1 MEMEREQGRIL
12 SEIRKDG
19 GKREKGRGGMTAV
32 GNMRENFG
40 SDGIAL
46 YLDCDDGYVNVHM

>member
-1 MEMEREQGRIL
+1 MENRL
-12 SEIRKDG
+12 LLCLKL
-19 GKREKGRGGMTAV
+19 GKMRGREKRGGMTAA
-32 GNMRENFG
+32 GNTRESFG

>member
-1 MEMEREQGRIL
+1 M
-12 SEIRKDG
+12 G
-19 GKREKGRGGMTAV
+19 GREKRGGMTAV
-32 GNMRENFG
+32 GNTRENFG